1 MTKQYQPL
9 DLMVNGYDKRFL
21 KSRFNK
27 LYSEQVKTQIYNGR
41 SLEDIKVALQLN
53 KPKPDAL
60 QLSSSKI
67 QSTDPFTYIDA
78 ISNTGNQESKYYHI
92 LAAYDVLVEEG
103 GVVWK

>member
-1 MTKQYQPL
+1 M
-9 DLMVNGYDKRFL
+9 
-21 KSRFNK
+21 
-27 LYSEQVKTQIYNGR
+27 
-41 SLEDIKVALQLN
+41 
-53 KPKPDAL
+53 
-60 QLSSSKI
+60 